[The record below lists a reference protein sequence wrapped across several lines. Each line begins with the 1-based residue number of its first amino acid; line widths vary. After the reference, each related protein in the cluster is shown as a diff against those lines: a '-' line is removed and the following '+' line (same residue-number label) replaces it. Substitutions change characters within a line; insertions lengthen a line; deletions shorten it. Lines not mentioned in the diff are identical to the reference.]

1 MNKTGEVRLS
11 GKLWLAGADS
21 LCGAVCGLVT
31 GGGMTY
37 MYTRWMGFDTD
48 LAALV
53 WLIFGIWNAVNDPL
67 FGFISDHTKSKIGRR
82 IPYIRYGAPFYAL
95 TFIVMWIPYLFGK
108 SQGALF
114 VQMLAMLFIFD
125 TLYTAIASAL
135 YVMPYEM
142 TTDNN
147 VRGSIFIWKIV
158 FGVVSLA
165 APMVIM
171 PMIEPNPG
179 ESLTTFMMV
188 VVAIGLLA
196 GIVIFTS
203 TFFYHELNYVKEEE
217 QPGFGKCL
225 VECFTNKAFLIF
237 EVLSFTTQY
246 INTSLSQGILY
257 YFNENGY
264 SMVPC
269 ILAVLVGA
277 VFGVILFRYMSE
289 HVGLKKALIL
299 LCLEFGIGCLM
310 MAFFG
315 RIYPLAV
322 FCFGLA
328 GIGYAG
334 CMFVVPLMNGDVID
348 FDETRTGLR
357 REGMYA
363 GVNSFITKPAVS
375 IAQAAFLKIWT
386 MLDYDPS
393 LHQGLQSEAA
403 KSGLMI
409 AWMLIP
415 GILLLVSGFS
425 ILFYPL
431 DGEGWKETKRKI
443 AEKHA
448 EKEAKFKQNVEN

>member
-1 MNKTGEVRLS
+1 
-11 GKLWLAGADS
+11 
-21 LCGAVCGLVT
+21 
-31 GGGMTY
+31 
-37 MYTRWMGFDTD
+37 
-48 LAALV
+48 
-53 WLIFGIWNAVNDPL
+53 
-67 FGFISDHTKSKIGRR
+67 
-82 IPYIRYGAPFYAL
+82 
-95 TFIVMWIPYLFGK
+95 
-108 SQGALF
+108 
-114 VQMLAMLFIFD
+114 
-125 TLYTAIASAL
+125 
-135 YVMPYEM
+135 
-142 TTDNN
+142 
-147 VRGSIFIWKIV
+147 
-158 FGVVSLA
+158 
-165 APMVIM
+165 
-171 PMIEPNPG
+171 
-179 ESLTTFMMV
+179 
-188 VVAIGLLA
+188 
-196 GIVIFTS
+196 
-203 TFFYHELNYVKEEE
+203 
-217 QPGFGKCL
+217 
-225 VECFTNKAFLIF
+225 
-237 EVLSFTTQY
+237 
-246 INTSLSQGILY
+246 
-257 YFNENGY
+257 
-264 SMVPC
+264 MVPC

-448 EKEAKFKQNVEN
+448 EKEANFKQNVEN